1 MNRQVGARVMT
12 TNNIDRER
20 IADKLSHRKCD
31 TELTEKE
38 LGKVNGGS
46 SAGEHFK
53 QATLTVRAAPPEKH
67 WFNGG

>member
-1 MNRQVGARVMT
+1 MNRQMGARVMT
-12 TNNIDRER
+12 TNNIDREP